1 MATWKKLVIS
11 GSDISQLNNDAG
23 YLTSVTAQH
32 AFTTASFNGTDL
44 LADSSQ
50 GTLNFASGSTG
61 LNIVANAG
69 SDTLTFDL
77 VSVPNSSLENSTI
90 SGVSLGSD
98 LNDLEDGNG
107 IADFTYNGSG
117 GASITVEADGSTIS
131 VGSSG
136 IKVADGQIGT
146 TQIADSLGEIGVN
159 SFTGSFSGS
168 FSGDVDINLAD
179 LTAGAGLFGTAYD
192 GNITREFSVD
202 SGSLAGNGI
211 GTSGGA
217 FVVTADSTTGGN
229 TKPVTVGANGVG
241 FDISTIDGNGLTV
254 SSNELAVE
262 ADGST
267 ISVGS
272 SGIKVADGQI
282 GTTQIADSL
291 GTLGSNS
298 FTGSFSGSF
307 TGDGSG
313 LTGLA
318 TTLTV
323 DGDTG
328 TQDVDLL
335 ADDLQIITNATLNSA
350 VTKVGNDVKVTLNIA
365 DGGVGTA
372 QIADS
377 LGNINENSFTGSF
390 SGSFVGD
397 GSGLIGTGGSIISG
411 DAADN
416 QVAVFNSSNTID
428 GYANFTFN
436 DSTNTLTVTGDQSI
450 SQDLTVGRNLVVQG
464 TASFQH
470 TTDLQVADRFI
481 LMASGS
487 TSTGDGG
494 IVVQQATQNVGELF
508 GFDAGT
514 TRWALDSAFDAS
526 LNTFTPDA
534 FMAAV
539 LTGNA
544 NSDTAIDA
552 LVDARYQAK
561 GNLFIGDDQDIWI
574 YS

>member
-1 MATWKKLVIS
+1 MATWKKLVVS
-11 GSDISQLNNDAG
+11 GSNVSQLNNDAG

-32 AFTTASFNGTDL
+32 AFTTASFNGTAL

-69 SDTLTFDL
+69 SDTLTFNL
-77 VSVPNSSLENSTI
+77 VSVPNSSLANSTI
-90 SGVSLGSD
+90 SGVSLGSN
-98 LNDLEDGNG
+98 LASLEDGNG
-107 IADFTYNGSG
+107 IADFTYNGSS
-117 GASITVEADGSTIS
+117 GASITVEADGSTIA
-131 VGSSG
+131 VGTNG
-136 IKVADGQIGT
+136 IKVADGAIGT
-146 TQIADSLGEIGVN
+146 TQIADSLGEIGAN

-168 FSGDVDINLAD
+168 FTGDVDINLAD
-179 LTAGAGLFGTAYD
+179 LTAGAGLLGSAYD
-192 GNITREFSVD
+192 GNIAREFSVD
-202 SGSLAGNGI
+202 SGSLAGNGLT
-211 GTSGGA
+211 TSGGK
-217 FVVTADSTTGGN
+217 FLVEADVTTGGN

-241 FDISTIDGNGLTV
+241 FDISTIDGNGITV
-254 SSNELAVE
+254 SANELAVE
-262 ADGST
+262 PDGST
-267 ISVGS
+267 ITVGS
-272 SGIKVADGQI
+272 GGIKVTDGGI

-335 ADDLQIITNATLNSA
+335 ADDLQIITDSTLNSV
-350 VTKVGNDVKVTLNIA
+350 VTKVGDDVKVTLNIPNGA
-365 DGGVGTA
+365 VGTA
-372 QIADS
+372 QINDS
-377 LGNINENSFTGSF
+377 LGNIDENNFTGSF
-390 SGSFVGD
+390 SGSFTGD

-416 QVAVFNSSNTID
+416 QVAVFNSTNTID
-428 GYANFTFN
+428 GYSNFTFN
-436 DSTNTLTVTGDQSI
+436 DSTNVLTVTGDQVI
-450 SQDLTVGRNLVVQG
+450 SQDLTVGRNLVVSG

-470 TTDLQVADRFI
+470 TEDLDIADRFI
-481 LMASGS
+481 RMASGS

-494 IVVQQATQNVGELF
+494 FVVQQTSATDCEVF
-508 GFDAGT
+508 GFDSST
-514 TRWALDSAFDAS
+514 TRFGVSGSFDAS
-526 LNTFTPDA
+526 QNTFTPDA

-539 LTGNA
+539 VNTAGNA
-544 NSDTAIDA
+544 PNGANA
-552 LVDARYQAK
+552 PDARYQKK
-561 GNLFIGDDQDIWI
+561 GNLYVASNSEDIWI

>member
-1 MATWKKLVIS
+1 MATWKKLVVS
-11 GSDISQLNNDAG
+11 GSNISQLNNDAG
-23 YLTSVTAQH
+23 YLTSITAQH
-32 AFTTASFNGTDL
+32 AFTTASFNGTAL

-69 SDTLTFDL
+69 SDTLTFNL

-90 SGVSLGSD
+90 SGVSLGGNLSN
-98 LNDLEDGNG
+98 LIDGDG
-107 IADFTYNGSG
+107 IADFTYNGSS
-117 GASITVEADGSTIS
+117 GASITVEADGDTIT
-131 VGSSG
+131 VGSGG

-168 FSGDVDINLAD
+168 FTGDVDINLAD

-192 GNITREFSVD
+192 GNVTREFSVD
-202 SGSLAGNGI
+202 SGSLAGNGLT
-211 GTSGGA
+211 TSGGK
-217 FVVTADSTTGGN
+217 FLVQADTSTLGN
-229 TKPVTVGANGVG
+229 TKPVTVSANGVG
-241 FDISTIDGNGLTV
+241 FDISTIDGNGLIV
-254 SSNELAVE
+254 SENELAVNV
-262 ADGST
+262 DDST
-267 ISVGS
+267 IEIATDIV
-272 SGIKVADGQI
+272 KVKDGGI

-328 TQDVDLL
+328 TQNVDLL
-335 ADDLQIITNATLNSA
+335 ADDLQIITDATLNSA
-350 VTKVGNDVKVTLNIA
+350 VTKVGNDVKVTLNIP
-365 DGGVGTA
+365 DGAVGTA
-372 QIADS
+372 QINDS
-377 LGNINENSFTGSF
+377 LGNIDENNFTGSF
-390 SGSFVGD
+390 SGSFTGD

-416 QVAVFNSSNTID
+416 QVAVFNSTNTID

-436 DSTNTLTVTGDQSI
+436 DSTNVLTVTGDQVI
-450 SQDLTVGRNLVVQG
+450 SQDLTVGRNLVVSG

-470 TTDLQVADRFI
+470 TEDLDIADRFI
-481 LMASGS
+481 RMASGS
-487 TSTGDGG
+487 TSAGDGG
-494 IVVQQATQNVGELF
+494 FVVQQTSATDGEVF
-508 GFDAGT
+508 GFDSAT
-514 TRWALDSAFDAS
+514 TRFGVSGSFDAS
-526 LNTFTPDA
+526 QNTFTPDA

-539 LTGNA
+539 VNTAGNDPNGA
-544 NSDTAIDA
+544 NAP
-552 LVDARYQAK
+552 DARYEKK
-561 GNLFIGDDQDIWI
+561 GNLYVASNSEDIWI

>member
-32 AFTTASFNGTDL
+32 SFTTASFNGTAL

-90 SGVSLGSD
+90 SGVSLGGD
-98 LNDLEDGNG
+98 LANLIDGNG
-107 IADFTYNGSG
+107 IVDFEYNGSS
-117 GASITVEADGSTIS
+117 GASITVEADGSTIA
-131 VGSSG
+131 VGSGG
-136 IKVADGQIGT
+136 IKVADGAIGT

-168 FSGDVDINLAD
+168 FTGDVDINLAD

-192 GNITREFSVD
+192 GNDAREFSVD

-217 FVVTADSTTGGN
+217 FVVTPDSTTGGN

-241 FDISTIDGNGLTV
+241 FDISTIDGGGIIV
-254 SSNELAVE
+254 SSNELAVNV
-262 ADGST
+262 DDST
-267 ISVGS
+267 IALGGVGS
-272 SGIKVADGQI
+272 DFVQVKDGGI

-291 GTLGSNS
+291 GNINENS

-350 VTKVGNDVKVTLNIA
+350 VTRDGTDVKVTLNIA

-397 GSGLIGTGGSIISG
+397 GSGLIGTGGGSIISG

-416 QVAVFNSSNTID
+416 QVAVFDSTNTIT
-428 GYANFTFN
+428 GYSQFIFD
-436 DSTNTLTVTGDQSI
+436 DSTNTLTVTGDQLI
-450 SQDLTVGRNLVVQG
+450 TGDLTVQG

-487 TSTGDGG
+487 NTAGDGG
-494 IVVQQATQNVGELF
+494 IVIQQGTQNVGEVF
-508 GFDAGT
+508 GFDSAT
-514 TRWALDSAFDAS
+514 TRFGLTGSFDAS
-526 LNTFTPDA
+526 DTAFTPDA

-539 LTGNA
+539 VNTAGNDPNGVNA
-544 NSDTAIDA
+544 P
-552 LVDARYQAK
+552 DARYQKK
-561 GNLFIGDDQDIWI
+561 GNLYVASNSEDIWI